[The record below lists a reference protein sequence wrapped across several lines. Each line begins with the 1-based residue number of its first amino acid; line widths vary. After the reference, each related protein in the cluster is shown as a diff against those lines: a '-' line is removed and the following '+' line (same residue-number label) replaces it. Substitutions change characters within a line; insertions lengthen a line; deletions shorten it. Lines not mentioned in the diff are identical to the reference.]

1 MSTTFAAASAPSTA
15 GTFSGQVSPHAPGK
29 AAVTTSPAHPE
40 RFSPR
45 QAETR
50 ALRVAQEAAALV
62 PAYGRFLRLAG
73 YDANRLRSFADFCA
87 LPVMDKASYLT
98 RYPVEQRVRR
108 GDLARAH
115 IVTLSSGAT
124 GQPTLWPRFPDQ
136 DAAQLAALTNMFQEH
151 LRIRER
157 WTLLVVNLAMGAWVA
172 GTLVAE
178 MGQRMFSQPGVRG
191 TVVTPGLS
199 QEETLRFVEQLS
211 PHYDQTFIIGYA
223 APMATML
230 EEGQH
235 RGIDWPALNV
245 TLCSG
250 SEYVSEGQ
258 RERLAQLLGKNLDRL
273 EGFFGVFGSSEGG
286 GALGYESH
294 LCLLVRRLC
303 ARTPGLADALFDSPL
318 VPSLTQYNPLNT
330 FLESTNGEIVIT
342 ARGGVPLV
350 RYNTHD
356 RGGLLSMDEML
367 ARCRSFGFDLR
378 HELQQR
384 GFGPEYFHPLPFM
397 YAFGRSDAVTIHGAN
412 VYVDQMTDVLTQP
425 ALRGSNTGHFRMAG
439 HNHPDGRATL
449 YVEVELSAHAPASDD
464 LRALYQHGVLQG
476 LQRISSEF
484 RSAYE
489 QARGRVDVEIELL
502 PFGSLELTTPKH
514 QYLVRKP
521 DLLAGARATSPG
533 ANGH

>member
-1 MSTTFAAASAPSTA
+1 MSTLP
-15 GTFSGQVSPHAPGK
+15 VSP
-29 AAVTTSPAHPE
+29 E
-40 RFSPR
+40 RYSPR

-73 YDANRLRSFADFCA
+73 YDANRLRSFADFGA

-108 GDLARAH
+108 GELARAH

-124 GQPTLWPRFPDQ
+124 GSPTLWPRFPDQ
-136 DAAQLAALTNMFQEH
+136 DAAQLNALINIYDEH

-157 WTLLVVNLAMGAWVA
+157 WTLLIVANAMGAWV
-172 GTLVAE
+172 GGMIVAE
-178 MGQRMFSQPGVRG
+178 TGQRMFSQPGIRG
-191 TVVTPGLS
+191 TVVTPGLN
-199 QEETLRFVEQLS
+199 QEEALRFVEQLS
-211 PHYDQTFIIGYA
+211 RHYDQTFVIGYA

-230 EEGQH
+230 EEGQR

-258 RERLAQLLGKNLDRL
+258 RERLAHLLGKDLDRL

-286 GALGYESH
+286 GAVGYESR
-294 LCLLVRRLC
+294 LCLLIRRLC
-303 ARTPGLADALFDSPL
+303 ARTPGLADALFDGPV
-318 VPSLTQYNPLNT
+318 VPSLNQYNPLSA
-330 FLESTNGEIVIT
+330 FLEVEGGELLLT

-356 RGGLLSMDEML
+356 RGGLLSLEEVV
-367 ARCRSFGFDLR
+367 ARCRAFGYDLR
-378 HELQQR
+378 HELQTR
-384 GFGPEYFHPLPFM
+384 GFGPEYLRPLPFM

-412 VYVDQMTDVLTQP
+412 VYVEQLTEALTQP
-425 ALRGSNTGHFRMAG
+425 ALRGSNTGHFRLAG
-439 HNHPDGRATL
+439 ENLPDGRANL
-449 YVEVELSAHAPASDD
+449 RVEVELSAGVPASDE
-464 LRALYQHGVLQG
+464 LAALYHHSVVQG

-489 QARGRVDVEIELL
+489 MAHGRITVELDL
-502 PFGSLELTTPKH
+502 MPFGSLALTTAKH

-521 DLLAGARATSPG
+521 DLLAGARAATTRV
-533 ANGH
+533 NGQ